1 MSAIITFL
9 TGKKTYIVALV
20 AALLA
25 GAQALG
31 YHIPEYVY
39 VLLSAAGIG
48 SFRAALNTI
57 NVSAPAPTAT
67 ATKPKK

>member
-9 TGKKTYIVALV
+9 NGKKTYIVALV

-31 YHIPEYVY
+31 YPIPEYVY
-39 VLLSAAGIG
+39 VLLSAAGVG
-48 SFRAALNTI
+48 SFRAALNTH
-57 NVSAPAPTAT
+57 NVSEPAPTVT
-67 ATKPKK
+67 AAKSKK